1 MKSHTITNEE
11 IEALKVASL
20 PNRPTAPEEY
30 GGHGFTA
37 KEMKA
42 AFDRLPLYLVERFND
57 LIDDIETES
66 SDSILR
72 SVKLGLGN
80 GMTLYDFLLFFE
92 TGQIL
97 SIIPFGEENLSYY
110 LVRLRRDIDRCIS
123 ALGLDAT

>member
-30 GGHGFTA
+30 GGQGFTA
-37 KEMKA
+37 REMKE
-42 AFDRLPLYLVERFND
+42 AFDRLPLYLVDRLND

-72 SVKLGLGN
+72 SVKLGVGN

-97 SIIPFGEENLSYY
+97 SIIPISEESLSYY
-110 LVRLRRDIDRCIS
+110 LIRLRRDIDRCMS
-123 ALGLDAT
+123 ALGLDKT

>member
-57 LIDDIETES
+57 LVDDIETES

-80 GMTLYDFLLFFE
+80 GMTLYDFLLLFE

-110 LVRLRRDIDRCIS
+110 LVRLRRDIERCIS

>member
-37 KEMKA
+37 KEMKE
-42 AFDRLPLYLVERFND
+42 AFDRLPLYLVDRLND

-72 SVKLGLGN
+72 SVKLGVGN
-80 GMTLYDFLLFFE
+80 GMTLYDFLLLFE

-97 SIIPFGEENLSYY
+97 SIIPMGDENLSFY
-110 LVRLRRDIDRCIS
+110 LVRLRRDVDRCLA
-123 ALGLDAT
+123 ALGLDKT

>member
-57 LIDDIETES
+57 LVDDIQTES

-110 LVRLRRDIDRCIS
+110 LVRLRRDIERCIS

>member
-57 LIDDIETES
+57 LVDDIETES

-80 GMTLYDFLLFFE
+80 GMTLYDFLLLFE

>member
-37 KEMKA
+37 KEMKE
-42 AFDRLPLYLVERFND
+42 AFDRLPLYLVDRLND
-57 LIDDIETES
+57 LIDAIETER
-66 SDSILR
+66 SDSVLR
-72 SVKLGLGN
+72 SIKLGVGN
-80 GMTLYDFLLFFE
+80 GMTLYDFLLLFE

-97 SIIPFGEENLSYY
+97 SIIPMGDENLSFY
-110 LVRLRRDIDRCIS
+110 LVRLRRDVDRCLA
-123 ALGLDAT
+123 ALGLNNA